1 VPSKSVKK
9 MNLGLVLRAGVG
21 DWIAVII
28 FESRCY
34 GLKSGMNIVIAGL
47 DRNDC
52 EVVASLRVRWPKL
65 L

>member
-1 VPSKSVKK
+1 

-21 DWIAVII
+21 DWIAVIF

-34 GLKSGMNIVIAGL
+34 GLKSGMNVVIAGL

-52 EVVASLRVRWPKL
+52 EVVASLRMRWPKL